1 MARGLNKKDFKKEI
15 NDRGKTDELFRLVI
29 EAAPDAFVIIN
40 QTGRIILV
48 NSQTEK
54 LFGYKRQ
61 ELLDQAVEI
70 LVPERFRP
78 KHPGYRTGFFG
89 APRARAM
96 GAGLDLWGL
105 RKDGTEFPVEISLS
119 PLETEE
125 GLLATAAIRDIT
137 ERKRTEA
144 SLRRMA
150 TVVTDSND
158 AITIQDLDGKISA
171 WNRGA
176 ERMYGYTESEA
187 RAMNVQETIPAAKRQ
202 EALEFMKRVQ
212 EEEITSFETQRLTK
226 DGRTLDVWLTVT
238 KLVDEAGKSIGI
250 ATTERN
256 ITERKRTEASLRRM
270 ATVVTDSNDAITIQ
284 DLDGKISAWN
294 RGAERMYG
302 YTESEARAM
311 NVQETIPAAKRQ
323 EALEF
328 MKRVQEEEITSFE
341 TQRLTKDGR
350 TLDVWLTVTKLVD
363 EAGKSIGIATTERNI
378 TERKRTEEEIR
389 ALNRTLEK
397 RVIERTEKLQHEA
410 TVRQRAEELLIE
422 EKKNLEKVNLELDS
436 FVYTASHDLRA
447 PLRGISSYATFLEE
461 DYNDKFDEKGKDY
474 LNGIRKAAGRMD
486 ELIEGLLTLS
496 RLSRIK
502 NPYQEVNFKDLL
514 DSILQ
519 RIEFDIRELKVDL
532 RIQTNLPTITCDRI
546 KIGEVLLNLVNNAVK
561 FSSKNNKEHPK
572 VEIGY
577 HDKKKAHE
585 FYVKDN
591 GIGIDPQYHQRI
603 FGLFEHLHLADQF
616 EGVGLGLNIVKRVIE
631 DQGGKVWVE
640 SALGKGATFY
650 FTIPRS
656 LKT

>member
-256 ITERKRTEASLRRM
+256 ITERKRTE
-270 ATVVTDSNDAITIQ
+270 
-284 DLDGKISAWN
+284 
-294 RGAERMYG
+294 
-302 YTESEARAM
+302 
-311 NVQETIPAAKRQ
+311 
-323 EALEF
+323 
-328 MKRVQEEEITSFE
+328 
-341 TQRLTKDGR
+341 
-350 TLDVWLTVTKLVD
+350 
-363 EAGKSIGIATTERNI
+363 
-378 TERKRTEEEIR
+378 EEIR

-502 NPYQEVNFKDLL
+502 NPYEEVNFKDLL

-561 FSSKNNKEHPK
+561 FSSKNNKERPR